1 YLLFVIT
8 VYKEGIIIEI
18 SLETIQQTDEL
29 VHQLYQTTRAMSKSV
44 NHALYST
51 NIYGSEWTI
60 LKTIHD
66 QGTMTQTALANYLNI
81 EPAAISKTIRQLMKK
96 NLIMRQSGED
106 KREKYI
112 YLTPLAIE
120 QYNEWFE
127 VIAQNCRR
135 VLEAVNVEEQKIL
148 MDLLSKIKNKV
159 NDDI

>member
-1 YLLFVIT
+1 
-8 VYKEGIIIEI
+8 
-18 SLETIQQTDEL
+18 
-29 VHQLYQTTRAMSKSV
+29 
-44 NHALYST
+44 
-51 NIYGSEWTI
+51 
-60 LKTIHD
+60 
-66 QGTMTQTALANYLNI
+66 
-81 EPAAISKTIRQLMKK
+81 
-96 NLIMRQSGED
+96 MRQSGED

-148 MDLLSKIKNKV
+148 MDLLSKIKNKI

>member
-1 YLLFVIT
+1 
-8 VYKEGIIIEI
+8 
-18 SLETIQQTDEL
+18 
-29 VHQLYQTTRAMSKSV
+29 MSKSV

-66 QGTMTQTALANYLNI
+66 QGTMTDSTNYLNI

>member
-1 YLLFVIT
+1 
-8 VYKEGIIIEI
+8 
-18 SLETIQQTDEL
+18 
-29 VHQLYQTTRAMSKSV
+29 MSKSV
-44 NHALYST
+44 NRALYST

-112 YLTPLAIE
+112 YLTPLALE

>member
-1 YLLFVIT
+1 
-8 VYKEGIIIEI
+8 
-18 SLETIQQTDEL
+18 
-29 VHQLYQTTRAMSKSV
+29 MSKSV
-44 NHALYST
+44 NRALYST

-81 EPAAISKTIRQLMKK
+81 EPATISKTIRQLMKK

-148 MDLLSKIKNKV
+148 IPRALSKQFILFRTGERYHLRAVHLCIGLVFANLAAKNYPESYHFQCF
-159 NDDI
+159 

>member
-1 YLLFVIT
+1 M
-8 VYKEGIIIEI
+8 
-18 SLETIQQTDEL
+18 

-44 NHALYST
+44 NRALYST

-106 KREKYI
+106 KREKY
-112 YLTPLAIE
+112 
-120 QYNEWFE
+120 N
-127 VIAQNCRR
+127 
-135 VLEAVNVEEQKIL
+135 
-148 MDLLSKIKNKV
+148 LSHTIG
-159 NDDI
+159 D